1 MFSHYVT
8 IAVSLFALGL
18 IGVLIRRNLVLILL
32 CVELMLN
39 AINIIFVAG
48 AHYFAIGEARLYVFF
63 VLTISAAEVAVG
75 LVLVLSLFREF
86 DSIDVDDLSEL
97 KW

>member
-1 MFSHYVT
+1 MFQHYLLVAVT
-8 IAVSLFALGL
+8 LFGLGL
-18 IGVLIRRNLVLILL
+18 LGVLLRRNLVLILL

-39 AINIIFVAG
+39 AVNIIFVAG
-48 AHYFAIGEARLYVFF
+48 AHYFGIGEARLYVFF

-75 LVLVLSLFREF
+75 LVLVLSLFKRF
-86 DSIDVDDLSEL
+86 NSIDIGDLQEM

>member
-1 MFSHYVT
+1 MFQHYILVAVT
-8 IAVSLFALGL
+8 LFGLGL
-18 IGVLIRRNLVLILL
+18 LGVLLRRNLVLILL

-39 AINIIFVAG
+39 AINLIFVSG
-48 AHYFAIGEARLYVFF
+48 GHYLGLGEARLYVFF

-75 LVLVLSLFREF
+75 LVLVLSLFRRY
-86 DSIDVDDLSEL
+86 DSIDVADLSEM

>member
-1 MFSHYVT
+1 MFQHYILVAVT
-8 IAVSLFALGL
+8 LFGMGL
-18 IGVLIRRNLVLILL
+18 LGVLLRRNLVLILL

-39 AINIIFVAG
+39 AVNLIFVSG
-48 AHYFAIGEARLYVFF
+48 AHYLGLGEARLYVFF

-75 LVLVLSLFREF
+75 LVLVLSLFKRY
-86 DSIDVDDLSEL
+86 DSIDVADLQEM

>member
-1 MFSHYVT
+1 MFQQYLLVALT
-8 IAVSLFALGL
+8 LFGLGL
-18 IGVLIRRNLVLILL
+18 LGVLLRRNLILILL

-39 AINIIFVAG
+39 AVNIIFVAG
-48 AHYFAIGEARLYVFF
+48 AHYFGFGEARLYVFF

-75 LVLVLSLFREF
+75 LVLVLSLFKRF
-86 DSIDVDDLSEL
+86 QSIDIADLREM